1 LKPKSR
7 RQHLISM
14 SQKRVILYSQPGC
27 PPCFAAKH
35 FFTSRE
41 IPFEYKDVVADPQAL
56 QELMELNSRST
67 PTIVVDNEVMIGFDL
82 DRLEQLLG

>member
-7 RQHLISM
+7 LPHLISM

-41 IPFEYKDVVADPQAL
+41 IPFEYKDVAADPQAL